1 MCAMD
6 KLYENSETSRP
17 SATSSRLEAETGC
30 CPRFDPKPWEEKEI
44 KWKGKLFLKER
55 VFCPFHIPI
64 GIDRMMVRDMEL
76 IQKAGALNDVAMMLF
91 DYRSLFWADAY
102 IAVSKEVP
110 GKEMARLSGTYL
122 SKVFE
127 GGFKDTGKWM
137 KEMEAFVK
145 GKGKTMK
152 RLYHFYTTCPA
163 CAKAY
168 GKNYV
173 VMLAEV

>member
-1 MCAMD
+1 MCPIE
-6 KLYENSETSRP
+6 KLYEN
-17 SATSSRLEAETGC
+17 AETGC
-30 CPRFDPKPWEEKEI
+30 CPRFDPKPWDGKEI
-44 KWKGKLFLKER
+44 KWKDRLFLKER

-64 GIDRMMVRDMEL
+64 GIDKMMVRDMEL
-76 IQKAGALNDVAMMLF
+76 IKNAAALAEVPMMLF
-91 DYRSLFWADAY
+91 DFTSLFGADAY

-122 SKVFE
+122 SRVFE
-127 GGFKDTGKWM
+127 GEFKDTGKWM
-137 KEMEAFVK
+137 EEMKAFVK